1 MNGSET
7 PRTKLEWA
15 LQHAAD
21 GFFVFPLKPNSKKPA
36 ITGWQDAATRNQT
49 QIEKWWRQ
57 NPDYNIGIYTGKFGD
72 DGGAL
77 LVVDVDVKKGKNGH
91 HTLLGL
97 ELEEK
102 GLPRTRTNGTA
113 NGGQHIIF
121 FVEAAVRQGVNV
133 LGPSLDIRSRG
144 GYIAAPGSLIDGKAY
159 TVLNNAPITPT
170 PQWIVD
176 DCGPGSER
184 TVQRIGHAPVVPIDQ
199 DAATLRA
206 LRYLTHE
213 APLAIEGQG
222 GDQTT
227 FAVAAKVKDLGVL
240 QHAAVEL
247 IASAWNDR
255 CAPPWSLDEL
265 SVKVKNAYA
274 YGHNP
279 VGVDAPEVVF
289 AEPYAL
295 TPEER
300 KVSPPITGLN
310 AEFALIEGSGAHV
323 IHETTDSQNRYQVQH
338 LTIAEFHLMLKP
350 KMESV
355 GKTQRQVSELWLASK
370 ERRAYKGLIFEPGR
384 NDSEGPYFNLWRG
397 FAVAP
402 APVGATH
409 VALALFLE
417 HLRENVCGGKES
429 LYRWLLGYFAHLIQR
444 PGEKSRVALVLRG
457 GKGTG
462 KNACIE
468 RVGHLLGR
476 HFLLTSNRRY
486 LLGNFNGHLEHCL
499 MFVLDEAFWSGDK
512 QAEGTLK
519 DLITGR
525 EHVIEHKGK
534 EPYAVANKTR
544 VVILSNEDWV
554 VPASH
559 DERRF
564 AFFDVGDG
572 RKQDQAFF
580 GRMIEGMEQG
590 GYAALMR
597 YLMDYDIS
605 GVDVNAAP
613 KTAGLLSQKI
623 ESADPL
629 RQFWYSCLRAGHIAG
644 LDFDGGWPTSEGEPS
659 KPVECKAIQDAF
671 RNHLTA
677 RNIRTRVPLEG
688 SIGRTMKPLGLVI
701 RRKRVGKSLV
711 YAYDVPSLSECR
723 AKWDVIMGQPTVWES
738 EA

>member
-1 MNGSET
+1 M
-7 PRTKLEWA
+7 TKLEWA

-21 GFFVFPLKPNSKKPA
+21 GFFVFPLKLNTKVPEF
-36 ITGWQDAATRNQT
+36 TGWQDAATRNQI

-57 NPDYNIGIYTGKFGD
+57 NPDSNIGVYTGKFGD
-72 DGGAL
+72 DDAL
-77 LVVDVDVKKGKNGH
+77 LVADVDVKEGKNGH

-97 ELEEK
+97 ELEGKE
-102 GLPRTRTNGTA
+102 LPRTRTNGTA
-113 NGGQHIIF
+113 NGGQHIILS
-121 FVEAAVRQGVNV
+121 VEASVRQGANV
-133 LGPSLDIRSRG
+133 LGPGLDIRSRG
-144 GYIAAPGSLIDGKAY
+144 GYIVAPGSTIDGKAY
-159 TVLNNAPITPT
+159 RTLNDAPIAPA
-170 PQWIVD
+170 PQWLID
-176 DCGPGSER
+176 ACGSGER
-184 TVQRIGHAPVVPIDQ
+184 TAQRIGHTLLTPAVPINH
-199 DAATLRA
+199 DAANARA
-206 LRYLTHE
+206 LWYLEHE

-227 FAVAAKVKDLGVL
+227 FAVAARVKELGVL
-240 QHAAVEL
+240 QAPAVSL
-247 IASAWNDR
+247 MADAWNDR
-255 CAPPWSLDEL
+255 CSPPWSREDLA
-265 SVKVKNAYA
+265 VKVRNAYA
-274 YGHNP
+274 YSHNRI
-279 VGVDAPEVVF
+279 GADAPEVAF
-289 AEPYAL
+289 AEMCAL

-300 KVSPPITGLN
+300 KASPPITGLN

-350 KMESV
+350 KVMQV
-355 GKTQRQVSELWLASK
+355 DKTQRQISELWLNSK

-384 NDSEGPYFNLWRG
+384 DDSDGRYFNLWRG

-402 APVGATH
+402 APVGASH
-409 VALALFLE
+409 DALNKFLE

-444 PGEKSRVALVLRG
+444 PGEKSRVALVFRG

-468 RVGHLLGR
+468 RIGHLLGR

-572 RKQDQAFF
+572 RKQDQVFF
-580 GRMIEGMEQG
+580 GQMIEGMEQG

-597 YLMDYDIS
+597 YLMDHDFS
-605 GVDVNAAP
+605 GVDVNTAP
-613 KTAGLLSQKI
+613 VTPGLLDQKLQ
-623 ESADPL
+623 SDDPL
-629 RQFWYSCLRAGHIAG
+629 KQWWLQCITEERIVGSEFEQWPEWMDGERLRLAMKR
-644 LDFDGGWPTSEGEPS
+644 T
-659 KPVECKAIQDAF
+659 VES
-671 RNHLTA
+671 
-677 RNIRTRVPLEG
+677 RNITQRVPDDRSFGKRMKVFGVGNRRQRHEDKLIHTYTLP
-688 SIGRTMKPLGLVI
+688 SIDEA
-701 RRKRVGKSLV
+701 RRLFEASV
-711 YAYDVPSLSECR
+711 
-723 AKWDVIMGQPTVWES
+723 GQPMEWGLK
-738 EA
+738 A